1 MLLHN
6 LHKMYPNSGHMGG
19 SRRLKD
25 PVDTLLLQFVINLF
39 FIPKRNR
46 LFQLSVGSYKV
57 LLSDQ
62 VSLGGSLLLTNWRTI
77 MMKSSVSSE
86 GVTSKY
92 TAQVTRHANKHPHL
106 FAVPWPHSTVSGS
119 NKSTP
124 VKVNGGWYASSL
136 ALGSNPINCSKGLA
150 FILWHLI
157 QLLIV
162 FFTRPLPPII
172 QDIVGS
178 SHSLLSST
186 MSSRLVVVM
195 NNQLAHVMALW

>member
-1 MLLHN
+1 MF
-6 LHKMYPNSGHMGG
+6 PNSGHMGG

-25 PVDTLLLQFVINLF
+25 PVDTPLLQFVINLF
-39 FIPKRNR
+39 FIPTRNR

-62 VSLGGSLLLTNWRTI
+62 VSLGGPLLLTNWRRIT
-77 MMKSSVSSE
+77 MKSSVSSE
-86 GVTSKY
+86 GVASKY
-92 TAQVTRHANKHPHL
+92 TAQVTSH
-106 FAVPWPHSTVSGS
+106 
-119 NKSTP
+119 
-124 VKVNGGWYASSL
+124 ASSL

-157 QLLIV
+157 KLLIV

-172 QDIVGS
+172 QDIVRS

-186 MSSRLVVVM
+186 MSSRLILVM